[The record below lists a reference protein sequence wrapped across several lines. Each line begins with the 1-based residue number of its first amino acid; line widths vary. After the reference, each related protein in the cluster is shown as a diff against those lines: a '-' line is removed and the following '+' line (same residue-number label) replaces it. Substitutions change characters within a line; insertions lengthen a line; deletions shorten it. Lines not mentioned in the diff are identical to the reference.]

1 MRAKLRCWTQTGEVA
16 MHAKILNPSSKTSA
30 IEHTTAVWNSKK
42 PITVMDKARLLCVG
56 EHASKYNSVL
66 DILCPNAFSFIGFHW
81 FMTHED
87 GITSFTSKS
96 SILQS
101 MNSRGP
107 PMLQSMVL
115 LSGHLM

>member
-56 EHASKYNSVL
+56 EHASKYNSFL
-66 DILCPNAFSFIGFHW
+66 DILCPNAFSFVYW
-81 FMTHED
+81 VSLVHED